1 MKLRDSNNRYGLV
14 TITNHWVT
22 ALIMIG
28 MVILG
33 LYMADLPKGPDKG
46 NLIDIHKS
54 FGVLVLMLG
63 VLRLSWRLLNPMPEA
78 VGNAAPWLRKIAR
91 LLHKLLMALILLLPL
106 SGWLMSS
113 AGGHPVSFFGQ
124 STLPSLAAENKSV
137 GDLVRDLHEL
147 LAWTLVTLLVLHAG
161 AALKHHF
168 VARDITLRRMLG
180 VVGDE

>member
-1 MKLRDSNNRYGLV
+1 MKLRDSANRYGLV
-14 TITNHWVT
+14 TIANHWLT

-33 LYMADLPKGPDKG
+33 LYMADLPKGPEKG
-46 NLIDIHKS
+46 NLVDIHKS

-63 VLRLSWRLLNPMPEA
+63 VLRLSWRLFNPMPQPVGDEA
-78 VGNAAPWLRKIAR
+78 PLLRKLAR

-113 AGGHPVSFFGQ
+113 AGAHSVSFFGQ
-124 STLPSLAAENKSV
+124 FTLPALVAENKSL
-137 GDLVRDLHEL
+137 GGTVRDLHEL
-147 LAWTLVTLLVLHAG
+147 LAWTLLTLLALHAG

-168 VARDITLRRMLG
+168 IARDKTLRRMLG
-180 VVGDE
+180 AVDDA